1 MSTEYSIGR
10 KRFLACKTE
19 QEELVVTIYEK
30 DSYKF
35 ITLPLKRWARFL
47 LKLDAIDEQLEFAR
61 QGKFVDFKTHIGG
74 KLYVSVDSTLKWT
87 MVDFREFYM
96 HPTKGIRPTKQGIC
110 LHYDEFQKLKNCLP
124 AFHAENE
131 CARTAQDC
139 LNQLDHQNQ
148 QGMNFCEECNPF
160 AFNLMCVSTSDPI
173 W

>member
-19 QEELVVTIYEK
+19 DEELVVSIYET

-35 ITLPLKRWARFL
+35 INLPLKRWARFL
-47 LKLDAIDEQLEFAR
+47 LKLDAIDEQLEYAR
-61 QGKFVDFKTHIGG
+61 QGKIVDFQTHIGG
-74 KLYVSVDSTLKWT
+74 KLYVSINSSLKWT

-96 HPTKGIRPTKQGIC
+96 HPTKGIRATKRGIS

-124 AFHAENE
+124 TFHAENE
-131 CARTAQDC
+131 CARTAKDC
-139 LNQLDHQNQ
+139 LSQPDHQNQ
-148 QGMNFCEECNPF
+148 QGMDLCEECNPF
-160 AFNLMCVSTSDPI
+160 AFNLMCVSTSDPM